1 MKCQKVRERQERE
14 EKRGG
19 VKAEEQEEARYRG
32 THLKELPTAKAR
44 MVLTMTYWIKL
55 KECNEDE

>member
-1 MKCQKVRERQERE
+1 MKERQERE

-32 THLKELPTAKAR
+32 THLKELPIAKAR
-44 MVLTMTYWIKL
+44 MFLKKTY
-55 KECNEDE
+55 